1 MDFSVRFP
9 EEATKG
15 LWNGIPGKV
24 SIFAALLWVLGAQQ
38 ICDPA
43 RWILRREV

>member
-15 LWNGIPGKV
+15 LWNGIPGEV
-24 SIFAALLWVLGAQQ
+24 SIFLQLCCGFWVHIRSVIQHAGF
-38 ICDPA
+38 
-43 RWILRREV
+43 

>member
-24 SIFAALLWVLGAQQ
+24 SIFLQLCCGFWVHIRSVIQHAGF
-38 ICDPA
+38 
-43 RWILRREV
+43 

>member
-24 SIFAALLWVLGAQQ
+24 SIFFCSSVVGSWCTSDL
-38 ICDPA
+38 
-43 RWILRREV
+43 